1 MVEAVEPIERRSR
14 GEELAR
20 LAAIETDMKSMQA
33 TLIESDKYRAVYQD
47 RVKRLDSDV
56 KSLSETSKNTSKT
69 VTKIELILEQ
79 QDKEAKVSR
88 KHTHNKITEL
98 GETVKENNTQIIA
111 VITSA
116 KTINRIWWG
125 VVTITGL
132 VATIASVVIAANPT

>member
-20 LAAIETDMKSMQA
+20 LSVIEQDMKSMQA

-56 KSLSETSKNTSKT
+56 KSLSETSKDTSET
-69 VTKIELILEQ
+69 VIKIELILEQ

-98 GETVKENNTQIIA
+98 GETVKDNNAQIIA

-116 KTINRIWWG
+116 KTVNRIWWG
-125 VVTITGL
+125 IVTITGL
-132 VATIASVVIAANPT
+132 IATIASVVIAANPT

>member
-1 MVEAVEPIERRSR
+1 MVETVEPIERRSR

-20 LAAIETDMKSMQA
+20 LAVIEQDMKSMQA

-56 KSLSETSKNTSKT
+56 KSLSETSKDTSET
-69 VTKIELILEQ
+69 VIKIELILEQ

-98 GETVKENNTQIIA
+98 GETVKDNNAQIIA

-116 KTINRIWWG
+116 KTVNRIWWG
-125 VVTITGL
+125 IVTITGL
-132 VATIASVVIAANPT
+132 IATIASVVIAANPA